1 MKKVT
6 LILLTILLMANK
18 SRPQEFEQISANL

>member
-6 LILLTILLMANK
+6 LILTSTSNSTKESL
-18 SRPQEFEQISANL
+18 